1 VLGRMF
7 FRNLVCI
14 AFARGVK
21 VKKIFNGN
29 TRSRSG

>member
-21 VKKIFNGN
+21 VNTIF
-29 TRSRSG
+29 